1 MAFAVLSPLLG
12 PGSPAS
18 AAAVHDAEPCARID
32 VSIVPKEVRVGST
45 AEEQTDVE
53 NCSPMSERLTVVTV
67 TTGPCSYQRVA
78 RITFTLEAGSGVSV
92 NALFVAPRCQ
102 GLYQRV
108 KAAFLSGTRT
118 RLDADGARFR
128 VVPRGILDPTASLPG

>member
-1 MAFAVLSPLLG
+1 MVVRDPGDDIRRLEPALG
-12 PGSPAS
+12 
-18 AAAVHDAEPCARID
+18 AELVD
-32 VSIVPKEVRVGST
+32 VSVVPKEVRVGST

-67 TTGPCSYQRVA
+67 TRGPCSDQRVEG
-78 RITFTLEAGSGVSV
+78 ITFTLEAGSGVSV
-92 NALFVAPRCQ
+92 NALFIAPRCQ

-108 KAAFLSGTRT
+108 KAVFLSGTRT

-128 VVPRGILDPTASLPG
+128 VVPRGVVDPAPSLAG